1 MSGVP
6 PQGTENRQQILPSG
20 IPSQLGFFGSSYNP
34 ADDLKAPP
42 DIGVTSGNNLSDVV
56 NAVKGVAYYVDT
68 IGFGQSSSDFTR
80 DMNIKPLGVN
90 YFLPTG
96 QTCSNGA
103 EMYQYI
109 QGIPKGDALGKNVQ
123 DALRRMNLP
132 GLRGLAPGM
141 LEDSQE
147 ALNPMPLLGAV
158 FGSGYP
164 VCQEVELPVGNSQG
178 VTGTTESPLGWIGN
192 VNPKNISRR
201 NGLAFQKAWIQSTDK
216 SGKPVTVSR
225 ELWEKTPKTHNTD
238 GSAKKKEGFATYG
251 GQQII
256 PYLVIG
262 AGLLLSF
269 AVISSFQKKGS
280 GFGGRSRGGGR
291 Y

>member
-6 PQGTENRQQILPSG
+6 PQGSENRQQILPAGVPAEMS
-20 IPSQLGFFGSSYNP
+20 FFGSSYNP

-42 DIGVTSGNNLSDVV
+42 DIGVRAGDNLSDVIG
-56 NAVKGVAYYVDT
+56 AVKGVAYYVDT
-68 IGFGQSSSDFTR
+68 IGFGQSTSNLTSD
-80 DMNIKPLGVN
+80 MGLKPPGVN

-109 QGIPKGDALGKNVQ
+109 EGIPKGDALGKKVK
-123 DALRRMNLP
+123 DAMSAMGLP

-141 LEDSQE
+141 LEDAQG
-147 ALNPMPLLGAV
+147 ALNPMPLMGAV

-164 VCQEVELPVGNSQG
+164 VCQEAELPVGNSEG
-178 VTGTTESPLGWIGN
+178 ITGTADAPLAWIGAA
-192 VNPKNISRR
+192 NPAQLSRR
-201 NGLAFQKAWIQSTDK
+201 GGLVLQKAWIQAIDK
-216 SGKPVTVSR
+216 SGKPLTVSR
-225 ELWEKTPKTHNTD
+225 EVWEKTPKTHNRD
-238 GSAKKKEGFATYG
+238 GTLKKKEGFATYG

-262 AGLLLSF
+262 AALLVGF
-269 AVISSFQKKGS
+269 AIVSSLQGGKKG
-280 GFGGRSRGGGR
+280 RR
-291 Y
+291 